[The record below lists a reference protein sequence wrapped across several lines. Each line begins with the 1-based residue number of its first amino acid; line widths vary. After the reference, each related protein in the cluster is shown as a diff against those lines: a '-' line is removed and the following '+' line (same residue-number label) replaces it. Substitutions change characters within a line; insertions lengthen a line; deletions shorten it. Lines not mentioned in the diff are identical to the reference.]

1 MYHDHFAGP
10 SLFPPVI
17 KVSFAIADH
26 DGRDQ
31 MKKGRIKRRPWLSD
45 LSGAYDD
52 LTEDHY
58 LNLFNGEV
66 GREKNFKAKITR

>member
-52 LTEDHY
+52 
-58 LNLFNGEV
+58 
-66 GREKNFKAKITR
+66 